1 VEVNVEQPGN
11 SLAKVRFSV
20 PQAEF
25 EKEVQRGLKQMGS
38 QTRMKGFRPGK
49 VPAHV
54 LEKQHGTEVRNEVR
68 QHFIR
73 KAYQEAVEGEGLK
86 PMAHPRVN
94 LDDMLEETGDFTVEF
109 EISLR
114 PEVVVDGYKGQE
126 IESELEPIMDQE
138 VDNAI
143 DEVKT
148 QQSTPEAAGDEGI
161 AENGMV
167 LCDVAF
173 VHEDKAHFE
182 REGLRL
188 SPITPPP
195 GIDPEQ
201 FKEALVGAKDEDV
214 MEVEMTL
221 PMDLEDEAVRGQQG
235 TCKITVKQAF
245 NMVPPADEKLFE
257 MFEVEDL
264 AALKTS
270 VREKIGEAKEQ
281 RETSRLESE
290 LLNKVIEATEIDLPG
305 PMLDQQTDARL
316 SQLHSQM
323 SEQGV
328 EPDKIHEAVEEQR
341 PTARIEAEK
350 GLKALMIVEAIAEK
364 EELLVNDADLEA
376 EIAQIAERN
385 KATIE
390 EVRKYYVEN
399 NMGQQMAIEIL
410 ERKVRTFLRENAKIK
425 QPS

>member
-1 VEVNVEQPGN
+1 
-11 SLAKVRFSV
+11 
-20 PQAEF
+20 
-25 EKEVQRGLKQMGS
+25 M
-38 QTRMKGFRPGK
+38 
-49 VPAHV
+49 
-54 LEKQHGTEVRNEVR
+54 
-68 QHFIR
+68 
-73 KAYQEAVEGEGLK
+73 
-86 PMAHPRVN
+86 
-94 LDDMLEETGDFTVEF
+94 
-109 EISLR
+109 
-114 PEVVVDGYKGQE
+114 
-126 IESELEPIMDQE
+126 
-138 VDNAI
+138 
-143 DEVKT
+143 
-148 QQSTPEAAGDEGI
+148 
-161 AENGMV
+161 
-167 LCDVAF
+167 
-173 VHEDKAHFE
+173 
-182 REGLRL
+182 
-188 SPITPPP
+188 
-195 GIDPEQ
+195 
-201 FKEALVGAKDEDV
+201 
-214 MEVEMTL
+214 
-221 PMDLEDEAVRGQQG
+221 
-235 TCKITVKQAF
+235 
-245 NMVPPADEKLFE
+245 PPADEKLFE